1 MRSAF
6 VFDPNRCTGCQ
17 ACELACSI
25 ENQLGPD
32 RSWRSVLTFNERAH
46 PGVPLFHL
54 SLACNHCEEPACMHS
69 CPALAYERDAATGAV
84 LIRTELC
91 IGCKYCSWACPY
103 GAPSFE
109 PENGVMGKCTF
120 CSHRLADG
128 LAPACTSLCPTGALA
143 YAEVPAELLSS
154 DIEGF
159 PKTDLGPSIRI
170 LPRTGR
176 VEQREDPP
184 VGIDGFGPGSGM
196 PGEARKEPSIGLASE
211 WSLAG
216 FTFLL
221 AVLFALLSANTV
233 GTLRVPALGYAAIA
247 GVAALLSLA
256 HLGRPARAW
265 RAILNLR
272 RSPVSREVLG
282 FGALGALGTLSL
294 AWPAGEIATGI
305 GWLGLGA
312 GLLALVSADSVY
324 RPVFQGG
331 RPALHSGGAL
341 LTGLYLAG
349 LFAGIA
355 WLAAAVG
362 ALKLYRYVARR
373 MAGTPP
379 PERAASS
386 WPGPAVRL
394 GLGLLVPGLA
404 WAWTGIPLPAWALG
418 AALVGEAGD
427 RAEFYSG
434 LELISPARQLRQD
447 LEARLVSYEAGPAI
461 RPIASA
467 SSS

>member
-25 ENQLGPD
+25 ENRLGPD
-32 RSWRSVLTFNERAH
+32 RSWRSVLTFNQRAL

-247 GVAALLSLA
+247 GVAVLLSLA

-272 RSPVSREVLG
+272 GSPVSREVLG

-305 GWLGLGA
+305 AWLGLGA

-349 LFAGIA
+349 LLAGVA

-362 ALKLYRYVARR
+362 ALKLYSYVARR

-379 PERAASS
+379 PDRAASG
-386 WPGPAVRL
+386 WAGPAVRL
-394 GLGLLVPGLA
+394 GLGLLVPGLVWA
-404 WAWTGIPLPAWALG
+404 WAGIPLSAWALG
-418 AALVGEAGD
+418 AALVGEAED

-434 LELISPARQLRQD
+434 LAIVSPARQLRQD